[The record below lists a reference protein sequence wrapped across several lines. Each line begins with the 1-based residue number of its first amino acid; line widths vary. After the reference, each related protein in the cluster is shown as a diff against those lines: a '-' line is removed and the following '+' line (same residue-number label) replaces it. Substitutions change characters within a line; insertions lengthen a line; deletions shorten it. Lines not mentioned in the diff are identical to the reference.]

1 MGEDQADPVAVLD
14 HRTKRLNVIP
24 GWYLFA
30 GNDYGLVVNKAAE
43 QNKPAIHQITSFLT
57 AEKCAGTL

>member
-1 MGEDQADPVAVLD
+1 MAVLD